1 MDNKIDRLKE
11 FVINSKVSIYVDKNI
26 FNRYIFESISS
37 FIDANCSDSELYGD
51 DNKPN
56 WLKKLEEQKDEDISI
71 LEINL
76 DNSSIEEQKRFI
88 SIIKD
93 RTIMSYNL
101 PGNTKILVY
110 SSNMENVDNE
120 LMGLLVVI

>member
-1 MDNKIDRLKE
+1 MDNKIERLKY
-11 FVINSKVSIYVDKNI
+11 FVIDSKTPLYIDKNI
-26 FNRYIFESISS
+26 FKKYIFEDASS

-76 DNSSIEEQKRFI
+76 DNASFENQKRFVG
-88 SIIKD
+88 IIKD
-93 RTIMSYNL
+93 RTIMSYNI
-101 PGNTKILVY
+101 PDNTKIIVY
-110 SSNMENVDNE
+110 SSNLDNVDNE
-120 LMGLLVVI
+120 LMGLLVVV